1 MWSHD
6 PTPTEILGV
15 ELAGRPMPSVRR
27 LERRVRRMT
36 VTVAWLRQYAI
47 EHRAEPIVRPKVR
60 ATRHRRFRS
69 ADRNN
74 GRASARSRP
83 ATSVTLVEQ
92 RTGSR

>member
-15 ELAGRPMPSVRR
+15 ELAGDHAERRR

-47 EHRAEPIVRPKVR
+47 EHRAEPIVRPKYVR
-60 ATRHRRFRS
+60 HAIADFEAQIATMDARLRDLAPRLRS
-69 ADRNN
+69 
-74 GRASARSRP
+74 
-83 ATSVTLVEQ
+83 TLVEQ